1 MDYIRSY
8 YRVPAK
14 RGGRVIYHDGPTD
27 RSGVITSALGALGQY
42 LRIRLD
48 GRARSDIFH
57 PTWGITYL

>member
-1 MDYIRSY
+1 MDYIRRY

-27 RSGVITSALGALGQY
+27 RPGVITSAQGQY

-48 GRARSDIFH
+48 GRTRSDIFH
-57 PTWGITYL
+57 PTWRITYL